1 MSLEIPA
8 YLKPAEIRQLLS
20 FLSLPT
26 AFACEQILTC
36 CSLGP
41 CCSAI
46 IAVLSI
52 ALQAVTLCLPVFPNV
67 P

>member
-1 MSLEIPA
+1 VCLRPSKGKHI
-8 YLKPAEIRQLLS
+8 LS
-20 FLSLPT
+20 FVCVPM
-26 AFACEQILTC
+26 AVVFEQILTC